1 MSASEI
7 VMAVLLFIAAA
18 VLTLLAV
25 RQLKCKGYCFNNAYI
40 WADKKERD
48 SRNFTPYYKQSGRIF
63 LMIAGLA
70 VLNGLYVLLK
80 SGWLLGGAA
89 ALMALTV
96 CYAVSSSVKTD
107 KENKEK

>member
-48 SRNFTPYYKQSGRIF
+48 SRDFTPYYKQSGRIF

-89 ALMALTV
+89 ALMTV
-96 CYAVSSSVKTD
+96 TLVYAVSSSVKIEKAK
-107 KENKEK
+107 KE

>member
-48 SRNFTPYYKQSGRIF
+48 SRDFTPYYKQSGRIF
-63 LMIAGLA
+63 LMMA

-96 CYAVSSSVKTD
+96 CYAVSSSVKID